1 MRTQFNPSPNVTWHT
16 YHVQYLRWMQ
26 RTNDPALRSSN
37 YHADKLKESLT
48 KQTQ

>member
-1 MRTQFNPSPNVTWHT
+1 MSSQFSPSPNVTWHT

-26 RTNDPALRSSN
+26 KHNHPALASSN

-48 KQTQ
+48 KQAQ